1 MFKHPAK
8 VCMTYYQHCKFS
20 LQISKLFAEASIKAV
35 IHAFIPDWYITST
48 TDITNKIQKM
58 LQEAGCRNID

>member
-1 MFKHPAK
+1 
-8 VCMTYYQHCKFS
+8 HCKFS
-20 LQISKLFAEASIKAV
+20 LKMSKLFAEASIKAV

-58 LQEAGCRNID
+58 LKEAGCRNID